1 MIAKACRIT
10 IRKEK
15 RFHIDHETG
24 KCPKSSRSIKKADRW
39 ETLEYMMTLLGNELG
54 TGAGA
59 KTKTAEI
66 TKRKP
71 EPVGA
76 RTRKQVI

>member
-1 MIAKACRIT
+1 MAMIAKAGRIT

-39 ETLEYMMTLLGNELG
+39 ETLEYVITVLGNGLG

-59 KTKTAEI
+59 KTKTERSRSENQSQLGQ
-66 TKRKP
+66 TP
-71 EPVGA
+71 EH
-76 RTRKQVI
+76 R